1 VFPKPGHEAVE
12 GREASHEPL
21 NILDVL
27 DLAYFCDGQNP
38 IGVHFDAAH
47 GDDGTVVLSQDQS
60 GA

>member
-1 VFPKPGHEAVE
+1 VFPKPGHEVAE

-27 DLAYFCDGQNP
+27 DLAYFFYGQNL

-47 GDDGTVVLSQDQS
+47 GDDVH
-60 GA
+60 